1 MKRTDGFDA
10 RRLRPREQRSW
21 GARLGAMLG
30 MLLSL
35 LGVLLAGVGGASLFG
50 SHAAFASLALEYE
63 EAVTFLVLGLV
74 LLVIGLLVRRY
85 ARRRLRGPGG
95 LSLSP
100 GLKKKR

>member
-21 GARLGAMLG
+21 GARLGGALG
-30 MLLSL
+30 LLLSI
-35 LGVLLAGVGGASLFG
+35 LGALLAGSGAASLFG
-50 SHAAFASLALEYE
+50 SNAALPNMALEHE
-63 EAVTFLVLGLV
+63 EAVTLLVLGLV
-74 LLVIGLLVRRY
+74 LLAIGLLIRRRV
-85 ARRRLRGPGG
+85 RRRLREPGG

>member
-30 MLLSL
+30 LLLSI
-35 LGVLLAGVGGASLFG
+35 LGVLLAGSGAASLFG
-50 SHAAFASLALEYE
+50 NHAAFTNMAFEYE
-63 EAVTFLVLGLV
+63 EAVTLLVLGLA
-74 LLVIGLLVRRY
+74 LLVIGLLIRHRV
-85 ARRRLRGPGG
+85 RRRLREPGG